1 MKLPLEKARLCL
13 ECDTIHDQ
21 VSCPQCGSATFFYL
35 ANWVKPR
42 PEPEPAP
49 PLPGASRSG
58 GPPEP
63 PRFQMLPRRKRH
75 LLRNTLLAGASLVAA
90 YGLLFRPAKKKV
102 KNGESNEGAS

>member
-42 PEPEPAP
+42 PEPQPEPAP
-49 PLPGASRSG
+49 PPPR
-58 GPPEP
+58 PPEP
-63 PRFQMLPRRKRH
+63 PRFEMLPRRKRH
-75 LLRNTLLAGASLVAA
+75 LLRNALMAGAGLLAA

-102 KNGESNEGAS
+102 KPGEGNEGAS